1 MSQGSLDLLK
11 VLAVTA
17 LTFAVGTLVML
28 YVTLLL
34 SRYGASLPLISALP
48 LRAPPDMVPL
58 LADNRLFTTLAAVHI
73 TASGLALLIA
83 SNTIDMGLLILS
95 KAVTVV
101 IIALLGIVGGHM
113 AYLQI
118 TEGHVFALSPLTPVL
133 IVLVGFWV
141 LSTVLSVP
149 TLRQLGNLRFL
160 VAIAMV
166 LAGPLVLALL

>member
-28 YVTLLL
+28 YVILLL
-34 SRYGASLPLISALP
+34 GRYGANLPLLGALP
-48 LRAPPDMVPL
+48 LRMPPDIVPL
-58 LADNRLFTTLAAVHI
+58 LADSRLFTTLAAAHV
-73 TASGLALLIA
+73 TVTGLALLIT
-83 SNTIDMGLLILS
+83 SNTIDMGLLIVS

-101 IIALLGIVGGHM
+101 ITALLGCVGGHM

-118 TEGHVFALSPLTPVL
+118 TEGRGFALSPLTPAL
-133 IVLVGFWV
+133 IVLVGFWL
-141 LSTVLSVP
+141 LSTLLSVQ